1 MGNLAPLAT
10 GDSVYLGSY
19 VTEENAAR
27 AHDLAALKYW
37 GAGPNTKL
45 NFNVSDYEKEI
56 ERMKTMS
63 QDEFVVYIRRQSS
76 CFSRGTSSYRGV
88 TRCYSLHC

>member
-45 NFNVSDYEKEI
+45 NFNV
-56 ERMKTMS
+56 RTVCF
-63 QDEFVVYIRRQSS
+63 FVIFWDLLFFGIKSFYFYTRFLIMRKK
-76 CFSRGTSSYRGV
+76 SRG
-88 TRCYSLHC
+88 